1 MAADSPDSFVATVTK
16 SKRKGK
22 ILVDY
27 LRNGR
32 GATAVAPFSTRSR
45 PGAPVSMPI
54 GRDEL
59 GGEIGPAY
67 FTVANALTR
76 LAHQQSEPRADFR
89 KRAGALPGKKKAA
102 KLGRARGVNSECRSV
117 SSLVSYRSKEKKT
130 K

>member
-1 MAADSPDSFVATVTK
+1 MAADSPDRFVATVTK
-16 SKRKGK
+16 AKRKGK

-54 GRDEL
+54 GWDEL

-76 LAHQQSEPRADFR
+76 LAHQQER
-89 KRAGALPGKKKAA
+89 KVTSSKPSQSCAHLMRTLGCKKK
-102 KLGRARGVNSECRSV
+102 E
-117 SSLVSYRSKEKKT
+117 
-130 K
+130 